1 MEHEA
6 LPLQIHRFAKSVE
19 EPAVQISDVVAD
31 LLGKFFATIVA
42 DDADEL
48 RDIRKSLYEP

>member
-6 LPLQIHRFAKSVE
+6 LPLRVHRFAKSVE

-48 RDIRKSLYEP
+48 HDIRKSLYEP